1 MHQSLK
7 SIDHLAVHVI
17 IALEQLLAF
26 LLQKQQEEAT
36 YIQNV
41 SIKEVQASPACTLAR
56 CFLALNHPNSWV
68 AKCSS
73 FSNQL
78 STQKKKEGW
87 AKKDRQ
93 QCGRKCPSHNKSG
106 ELLMELDENLSECL
120 LGYRKP
126 SKKYSWEPQFPYFW
140 PHLMDSQ
147 GKRENAELT
156 ENHRVIRGGS
166 WPHCGATMRD

>member
-78 STQKKKEGW
+78 STQKKKRGVSEEGQTTVW
-87 AKKDRQ
+87 KKV
-93 QCGRKCPSHNKSG
+93 S
-106 ELLMELDENLSECL
+106 LS
-120 LGYRKP
+120 
-126 SKKYSWEPQFPYFW
+126 
-140 PHLMDSQ
+140 
-147 GKRENAELT
+147 
-156 ENHRVIRGGS
+156 
-166 WPHCGATMRD
+166 